1 MPSSRTVLI
10 TGALTAAALA
20 SATALAAGVDPTP
33 TLRSTPQ
40 LLILDAHHAKLSFDS
55 GRIARTSSG
64 RIDATIAFAGGARVS
79 GLKVNRDPDLLAPYV
94 AAVSS
99 SRVMRHDERFRV
111 TFRLGD
117 STPRT
122 RTLAGRSITKPE
134 LGGAPQ
140 MRIVDEHHATL
151 GFASDE
157 LPRTSAG
164 KLDATIVFAN
174 GETVSG
180 LKRTGRH
187 GYDATYG
194 AAISSPRVMTDH
206 ERFTVTFA
214 LGNSKPVLRTVTL
227 YQPGAHT

>member
-1 MPSSRTVLI
+1 MPSPRTILI
-10 TGALTAAALA
+10 TGALTAAALGA
-20 SATALAAGVDPTP
+20 ATALAAVDPTP
-33 TLRSTPQ
+33 TLRSAPR

-64 RIDATIAFAGGARVS
+64 RIDATIKFADGARVS
-79 GLKVNRDPDLLAPYV
+79 GLKVNRDPDLVSPYV

-99 SRVMRHDERFRV
+99 SRIMRHDQKFRV

-117 STPRT
+117 SSPR
-122 RTLAGRSITKPE
+122 RRIVEGRSVTKPE

-140 MRIVDEHHATL
+140 MRSVDAHHATL
-151 GFASDE
+151 GFASGE
-157 LPRTSAG
+157 LPRTDAG
-164 KLDATIVFAN
+164 KLDATIVFAD

-194 AAISSPRVMTDH
+194 ASITSPRVMTDG
-206 ERFTVTFA
+206 EKFTVTFA
-214 LGNSKPVLRTVTL
+214 LGNSKPVTRTVTL
-227 YQPGAHT
+227 YQPGAIG